1 MSEEERKAIED
12 LKKGIEIL
20 NLIAEEKDEVDIKT
34 IDIVLNLIEKQQKEI
49 ERLKFSNYMVS
60 KWNEYLDK
68 ECISKNKIREKI
80 EKYEKDYI
88 RQDKEE
94 LFNLTKITA
103 GALSAL
109 QELLEEK

>member
-1 MSEEERKAIED
+1 MSEEEKKAIEW
-12 LKKGIEIL
+12 LKK
-20 NLIAEEKDEVDIKT
+20 AEFFSERLYAPI
-34 IDIVLNLIEKQQKEI
+34 ILNLIEKQQKEI
-49 ERLKFSNYMVS
+49 ERLKFSNHMVS
-60 KWNEYLDK
+60 KWNEHLDK

-80 EKYEKDYI
+80 EKYEKNYI

-109 QELLEEK
+109 QELLMEN